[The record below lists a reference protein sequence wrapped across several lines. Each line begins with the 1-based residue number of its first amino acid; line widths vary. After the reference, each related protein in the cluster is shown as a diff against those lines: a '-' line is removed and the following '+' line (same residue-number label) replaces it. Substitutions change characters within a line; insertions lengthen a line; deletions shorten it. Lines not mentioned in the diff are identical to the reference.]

1 MAQSRPHYQSE
12 RQTFNSSLVTGRKCR
27 KVRCSNRTGTDTT
40 QQKLPKAPTCAP
52 VGCPTEERASCIE
65 DAQRGLKIASRV
77 EHRRRTH
84 H

>member
-1 MAQSRPHYQSE
+1 MASQDPIIRASAKPSAHR
-12 RQTFNSSLVTGRKCR
+12 LVTGRKCR
-27 KVRCSNRTGTDTT
+27 KMRCSNRTGPDTT